1 VGWRRPVLG
10 SPTGRIAK
18 YHRRQAASDLTA
30 FKAVRDRGS
39 YPGPLL
45 IGDRKA
51 GMCNVVLIESIEIVL
66 FSVALIVFVVV
77 AIMMLR
83 SR

>member
-1 VGWRRPVLG
+1 MAARGW
-10 SPTGRIAK
+10 A
-18 YHRRQAASDLTA
+18 H
-30 FKAVRDRGS
+30 

-45 IGDRKA
+45 IGNRKA
-51 GMCNVVLIESIEIVL
+51 RRYNVVVIESMEIVL

-77 AIMMLR
+77 AIMMFR

>member
-1 VGWRRPVLG
+1 MAAR
-10 SPTGRIAK
+10 GRG
-18 YHRRQAASDLTA
+18 H
-30 FKAVRDRGS
+30 

-45 IGDRKA
+45 IRGQKA
-51 GMCNVVLIESIEIVL
+51 GRYNVVVIESTEIVL

>member
-1 VGWRRPVLG
+1 
-10 SPTGRIAK
+10 
-18 YHRRQAASDLTA
+18 
-30 FKAVRDRGS
+30 
-39 YPGPLL
+39 
-45 IGDRKA
+45 
-51 GMCNVVLIESIEIVL
+51 MCNVVLIESIEIVL